1 MLPKI
6 NPDKRIIAN
15 TCKPA
20 FKLLYF
26 KQPYTQDTVINST
39 ITAEFIKAAVA
50 GVSKTQVLRY
60 FKKKYKFTNNDIEEL
75 VESCSFNKKPKR
87 INYNLFFNRPITKIK
102 QDISFPFTQFFI
114 HKNFLSSDTC
124 EQLIEIINDKARPST
139 IANPSDQVVTSD
151 YRTSKTTDLHYFY
164 ARF

>member
-60 FKKKYKFTNNDIEEL
+60 FKEKYKFTNNDIEEL
-75 VESCSFNKKPKR
+75 VESCSFNKKEL
-87 INYNLFFNRPITKIK
+87 IITY
-102 QDISFPFTQFFI
+102 
-114 HKNFLSSDTC
+114 FL
-124 EQLIEIINDKARPST
+124 I
-139 IANPSDQVVTSD
+139 DQ
-151 YRTSKTTDLHYFY
+151 
-164 ARF
+164 